1 MDLITGLPVT
11 KHGFNAVF
19 SLVDRF
25 SKWVTFVPCK
35 KTDGSEELSKLFIA
49 HIVSKHGIPKILISD
64 RD

>member
-1 MDLITGLPVT
+1 MDLVTDLPT
-11 KHGFNAVF
+11 SRDGKNAIF

-35 KTDGSEELSKLFIA
+35 KTDGSEELARLF
-49 HIVSKHGIPKILISD
+49 VSEIIRKHGIPKVLISD